1 MAAAALG
8 GSLPAME
15 SGLNPRF
22 TDAQR
27 DKLLAVDKARADHA
41 SARQTTYQAPRHYKS
56 SSTFTKG
63 GNKYDPLNSDLLSFA
78 LGGGAVSA
86 RRST

>member
-1 MAAAALG
+1 
-8 GSLPAME
+8 ME

-27 DKLLAVDKARADHA
+27 DKLLAADKARSDRAA
-41 SARQTTYQAPRHYKS
+41 ARQTTTYQAPHHYKS

-63 GNKYDPLNSDLLSFA
+63 GNKFDPLNSDL
-78 LGGGAVSA
+78 
-86 RRST
+86 